1 MKQYKKIIAAVAAA
15 AILALP
21 LSGCSFNDV
30 MLYLYGGDS
39 FTKEEGEDYQTYDGE
54 NGISVT
60 YDANIWNEPSMS
72 QEDTIGITTGNKLS
86 YTAVLLQVSDVYTN
100 FLEES
105 AAELNEEAQTVRY
118 DFDLTIPDAE
128 TESVRYDCG
137 TYQMI
142 LAEVN
147 YDCGVTLHVSAA
159 SRSASYD
166 QIVALLQTCT
176 PPVTRRKRQ
185 NKKQQPFAGCC
196 GWERLACKGKVCRVR
211 GEISGKALINGVRH
225 KFCNTQQDEA
235 VAG

>member
-39 FTKEEGEDYQTYDGE
+39 FTKEKGEDYQTYDGE

-86 YTAVLLQVSDVYTN
+86 YTAVLLQVSDVYTD

-142 LAEVN
+142 LAEALPAM
-147 YDCGVTLHVSAA
+147 T
-159 SRSASYD
+159 RSWRCCK
-166 QIVALLQTCT
+166 TCT

-196 GWERLACKGKVCRVR
+196 GWERLACKGEVCRVP
-211 GEISGKALINGVRH
+211 G
-225 KFCNTQQDEA
+225 
-235 VAG
+235 

>member
-86 YTAVLLQVSDVYTN
+86 YTAVLLQVSDVYTD

-166 QIVALLQTCT
+166 QIVALA
-176 PPVTRRKRQ
+176 KRV
-185 NKKQQPFAGCC
+185 PHRSHAGNGRIKSSSLLRAAAGGK
-196 GWERLACKGKVCRVR
+196 GWLVKGKYAVFR
-211 GEISGKALINGVRH
+211 GEISGKAPINGVRH

>member
-86 YTAVLLQVSDVYTN
+86 YTAV
-100 FLEES
+100 
-105 AAELNEEAQTVRY
+105 AQTVRY

-166 QIVALLQTCT
+166 QIVALLQNVYPTGHT
-176 PPVTRRKRQ
+176 PET
-185 NKKQQPFAGCC
+185 A
-196 GWERLACKGKVCRVR
+196 E
-211 GEISGKALINGVRH
+211 
-225 KFCNTQQDEA
+225 
-235 VAG
+235 

>member
-39 FTKEEGEDYQTYDGE
+39 FTKEEGEDYQTYDE
-54 NGISVT
+54 
-60 YDANIWNEPSMS
+60 
-72 QEDTIGITTGNKLS
+72 
-86 YTAVLLQVSDVYTN
+86 
-100 FLEES
+100 
-105 AAELNEEAQTVRY
+105 ELNEEAQTVRY

-166 QIVALLQTCT
+166 QIVALLQNVYPTGHT
-176 PPVTRRKRQ
+176 PET
-185 NKKQQPFAGCC
+185 A
-196 GWERLACKGKVCRVR
+196 E
-211 GEISGKALINGVRH
+211 
-225 KFCNTQQDEA
+225 
-235 VAG
+235 

>member
-86 YTAVLLQVSDVYTN
+86 YGSTAAGIGCLHGLFGRIRRGIERGSPDR
-100 FLEES
+100 
-105 AAELNEEAQTVRY
+105 TV
-118 DFDLTIPDAE
+118 
-128 TESVRYDCG
+128 
-137 TYQMI
+137 
-142 LAEVN
+142 
-147 YDCGVTLHVSAA
+147 
-159 SRSASYD
+159 
-166 QIVALLQTCT
+166 
-176 PPVTRRKRQ
+176 
-185 NKKQQPFAGCC
+185 
-196 GWERLACKGKVCRVR
+196 
-211 GEISGKALINGVRH
+211 
-225 KFCNTQQDEA
+225 
-235 VAG
+235 

>member
-54 NGISVT
+54 NGISIT

-86 YTAVLLQVSDVYTN
+86 YTAVLLQVSDVYTD

-118 DFDLTIPDAE
+118 DFD
-128 TESVRYDCG
+128 
-137 TYQMI
+137 
-142 LAEVN
+142 
-147 YDCGVTLHVSAA
+147 
-159 SRSASYD
+159 
-166 QIVALLQTCT
+166 
-176 PPVTRRKRQ
+176 
-185 NKKQQPFAGCC
+185 
-196 GWERLACKGKVCRVR
+196 
-211 GEISGKALINGVRH
+211 
-225 KFCNTQQDEA
+225 
-235 VAG
+235 

>member
-1 MKQYKKIIAAVAAA
+1 MKQYKKVIATVAAA

-86 YTAVLLQVSDVYTN
+86 YTAVLLQVS
-100 FLEES
+100 
-105 AAELNEEAQTVRY
+105 
-118 DFDLTIPDAE
+118 
-128 TESVRYDCG
+128 
-137 TYQMI
+137 
-142 LAEVN
+142 
-147 YDCGVTLHVSAA
+147 AA

-166 QIVALLQTCT
+166 QIVALLQNVYPTGHT
-176 PPVTRRKRQ
+176 PET
-185 NKKQQPFAGCC
+185 A
-196 GWERLACKGKVCRVR
+196 E
-211 GEISGKALINGVRH
+211 
-225 KFCNTQQDEA
+225 
-235 VAG
+235 

>member
-1 MKQYKKIIAAVAAA
+1 MKQCKKIIAAVAAA

-39 FTKEEGEDYQTYDGE
+39 FIKEEGEDYQTYDGE

-86 YTAVLLQVSDVYTN
+86 YTAVLLQVSDVYTD

-137 TYQMI
+137 
-142 LAEVN
+142 
-147 YDCGVTLHVSAA
+147 VTLHVSAA

-166 QIVALLQTCT
+166 QIVALLQNVYPTGHT
-176 PPVTRRKRQ
+176 PET
-185 NKKQQPFAGCC
+185 A
-196 GWERLACKGKVCRVR
+196 E
-211 GEISGKALINGVRH
+211 
-225 KFCNTQQDEA
+225 
-235 VAG
+235 

>member
-86 YTAVLLQVSDVYTN
+86 YTAVLLQVSDVYTD

-159 SRSASYD
+159 SRSAS
-166 QIVALLQTCT
+166 
-176 PPVTRRKRQ
+176 
-185 NKKQQPFAGCC
+185 
-196 GWERLACKGKVCRVR
+196 
-211 GEISGKALINGVRH
+211 
-225 KFCNTQQDEA
+225 
-235 VAG
+235 

>member
-39 FTKEEGEDYQTYDGE
+39 FTKEEGEDFQTYDGE

-86 YTAVLLQVSDVYTN
+86 YTAVLLQVSDVYTD

-105 AAELNEEAQTVRY
+105 AAELNEEAQT
-118 DFDLTIPDAE
+118 E

-166 QIVALLQTCT
+166 QIVALLQNVYPTGHT
-176 PPVTRRKRQ
+176 PET
-185 NKKQQPFAGCC
+185 A
-196 GWERLACKGKVCRVR
+196 E
-211 GEISGKALINGVRH
+211 
-225 KFCNTQQDEA
+225 
-235 VAG
+235 

>member
-86 YTAVLLQVSDVYTN
+86 YTAVLLQVSDVYTD

-147 YDCGVTLHVSAA
+147 YDCGCK
-159 SRSASYD
+159 
-166 QIVALLQTCT
+166 TCT

-196 GWERLACKGKVCRVR
+196 GWERLACKGEVCRVP
-211 GEISGKALINGVRH
+211 G
-225 KFCNTQQDEA
+225 
-235 VAG
+235 

>member
-1 MKQYKKIIAAVAAA
+1 
-15 AILALP
+15 
-21 LSGCSFNDV
+21 
-30 MLYLYGGDS
+30 
-39 FTKEEGEDYQTYDGE
+39 
-54 NGISVT
+54 
-60 YDANIWNEPSMS
+60 MS

-118 DFDLTIPDAE
+118 D
-128 TESVRYDCG
+128 CG

-166 QIVALLQTCT
+166 QIVALLQNVYPTGHT
-176 PPVTRRKRQ
+176 PET
-185 NKKQQPFAGCC
+185 A
-196 GWERLACKGKVCRVR
+196 E
-211 GEISGKALINGVRH
+211 
-225 KFCNTQQDEA
+225 
-235 VAG
+235 

>member
-86 YTAVLLQVSDVYTN
+86 YTAVLLQVSDVYTD

-166 QIVALLQTCT
+166 RSHAGNGRIKSSSLL
-176 PPVTRRKRQ
+176 RAA
-185 NKKQQPFAGCC
+185 AGGK
-196 GWERLACKGKVCRVR
+196 GWLVKGKYAVFR
-211 GEISGKALINGVRH
+211 GEISGKAPINGVQH
-225 KFCNTQQDEA
+225 KFCNTQQGEA

>member
-86 YTAVLLQVSDVYTN
+86 YTAVLLQVSDVYTD

-166 QIVALLQTCT
+166 QIVALLEKGDAQLSQSLSLFEEGTKLAAACRT
-176 PPVTRRKRQ
+176 ELDKAE
-185 NKKQQPFAGCC
+185 QQVVRLMKGPDGAPIENEFAS
-196 GWERLACKGKVCRVR
+196 E
-211 GEISGKALINGVRH
+211 E
-225 KFCNTQQDEA
+225 
-235 VAG
+235 

>member
-86 YTAVLLQVSDVYTN
+86 YTAVLLQVSDVYTD

-166 QIVALLQTCT
+166 QIVALLQHVYPTGHT
-176 PPVTRRKRQ
+176 PET
-185 NKKQQPFAGCC
+185 A
-196 GWERLACKGKVCRVR
+196 E
-211 GEISGKALINGVRH
+211 
-225 KFCNTQQDEA
+225 
-235 VAG
+235 

>member
-1 MKQYKKIIAAVAAA
+1 MRMITVKQYKKIIAAVAAA

-86 YTAVLLQVSDVYTN
+86 YTAVLLQVSDVYTD

-118 DFDLTIPDAE
+118 DFELTIPDAE

-166 QIVALLQTCT
+166 QIVALLQNVYPTGHT
-176 PPVTRRKRQ
+176 PET
-185 NKKQQPFAGCC
+185 A
-196 GWERLACKGKVCRVR
+196 E
-211 GEISGKALINGVRH
+211 
-225 KFCNTQQDEA
+225 
-235 VAG
+235 

>member
-1 MKQYKKIIAAVAAA
+1 
-15 AILALP
+15 
-21 LSGCSFNDV
+21 
-30 MLYLYGGDS
+30 
-39 FTKEEGEDYQTYDGE
+39 
-54 NGISVT
+54 
-60 YDANIWNEPSMS
+60 MS

-86 YTAVLLQVSDVYTN
+86 YTAVLLQVSDVYTD

-166 QIVALLQTCT
+166 QIVALLQNVYPTGHT
-176 PPVTRRKRQ
+176 PKRQ
-185 NKKQQPFAGCC
+185 NKSSSLLRAAASGK
-196 GWERLACKGKVCRVR
+196 GWLVKGKYAVFR
-211 GEISGKALINGVRH
+211 GEISGKAPINGVRH
-225 KFCNTQQDEA
+225 KFL
-235 VAG
+235 

>member
-1 MKQYKKIIAAVAAA
+1 
-15 AILALP
+15 
-21 LSGCSFNDV
+21 

-86 YTAVLLQVSDVYTN
+86 YTAVLLQVSDVYTD
-100 FLEES
+100 FLE
-105 AAELNEEAQTVRY
+105 
-118 DFDLTIPDAE
+118 DAE

-166 QIVALLQTCT
+166 QIVALLQNVYPTGHT
-176 PPVTRRKRQ
+176 PET
-185 NKKQQPFAGCC
+185 A
-196 GWERLACKGKVCRVR
+196 E
-211 GEISGKALINGVRH
+211 
-225 KFCNTQQDEA
+225 
-235 VAG
+235 

>member
-60 YDANIWNEPSMS
+60 YDANIWNEPSML

-86 YTAVLLQVSDVYTN
+86 YTAVLLQVSDVYTD

-105 AAELNEEAQTVRY
+105 AAELNEEAQT
-118 DFDLTIPDAE
+118 
-128 TESVRYDCG
+128 VRYDCG

-166 QIVALLQTCT
+166 QIVALLQNVYPTGHT
-176 PPVTRRKRQ
+176 PET
-185 NKKQQPFAGCC
+185 A
-196 GWERLACKGKVCRVR
+196 E
-211 GEISGKALINGVRH
+211 
-225 KFCNTQQDEA
+225 
-235 VAG
+235 

>member
-142 LAEVN
+142 LADGTRQQRRTGRPGRRGHADHAQPGPQHGLDLEVH
-147 YDCGVTLHVSAA
+147 C
-159 SRSASYD
+159 
-166 QIVALLQTCT
+166 
-176 PPVTRRKRQ
+176 RRQGR
-185 NKKQQPFAGCC
+185 
-196 GWERLACKGKVCRVR
+196 R
-211 GEISGKALINGVRH
+211 
-225 KFCNTQQDEA
+225 D
-235 VAG
+235 